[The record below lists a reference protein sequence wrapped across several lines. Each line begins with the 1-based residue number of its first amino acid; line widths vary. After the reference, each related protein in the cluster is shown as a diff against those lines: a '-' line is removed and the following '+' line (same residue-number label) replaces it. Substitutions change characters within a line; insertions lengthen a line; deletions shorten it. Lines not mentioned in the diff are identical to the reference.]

1 MPYAELHCI
10 SNFTFLRGASHPEEL
25 VLRAR
30 ELGYAALAITDE
42 CSLAG
47 VVRAHVEAKQH
58 RLPLLIGSEFRLE
71 DDLRFLLLACD
82 RAGYGNLAAL
92 ITRGRRNAVKGSYR
106 LTRADLADGVAGCV
120 ALWLPGQTPDGDQA
134 RWLAARFP
142 GALWIAAERLLDA
155 DDAARCAKLVALAA
169 VTGLPLVA
177 AGDVHMH
184 RRERRALQDTLTAIR
199 LKTSVAQAGYAL
211 HPNGERHL
219 RPLETLQRLY
229 PAAWLAQTL
238 VIAERCRFSL
248 DELRYE
254 YPEEIVPAGQTPT
267 SYLRQLTED
276 GFARRFP
283 VATTSAAARA
293 KVRKLIEHE
302 LALIAEARYEAFFLT
317 VYDVVEFARS
327 QGILCQGRG
336 SAANSAV
343 CYCLGITAVDPSR
356 MEMLFERFIS
366 RERNEPPDIDVDFE
380 HQRREEVIQ
389 YLYRKYTRE
398 RAALTATV
406 ICYRPRSA
414 LRDVGKALGL
424 DLAQVDR
431 LAKSMAWWDGSR
443 ALPQRVR
450 EAGFDAESP
459 VLQRLFT
466 LVNALLGFPRHLS
479 QHTGGF
485 VISRGPLSQLVPVEN
500 AAMPER
506 TVIEWDKDDLDALG
520 LLKVDVLALGML
532 SAIRRA
538 FDLLAVRY
546 GRPFGLTDV
555 PGEDRGVYDMIG
567 HGDTVGVFQIESRA
581 QMAMLPRLKPANY
594 YDLVIEVAIVRPGP
608 IQGGMVHP
616 YLRRRQ
622 QLEPVTYPSAAVRGV
637 LERTLGV
644 PIFQEQVMQLA
655 VVAADFTPGESDQ
668 LRRSMAAWKRKGG
681 LEPFERR
688 LVDGMR
694 KNGYDEQFA
703 RQIYQQILGFGE
715 YGFPECVVGETRVVD
730 ADTGRWVTIDEILSG
745 RAAIKTTLACDGK
758 LRLQKQK
765 VIEVRASGT
774 KPVWRLHTAL
784 GHTIT
789 ATAEHPFLTLQGWRK
804 LGELRKGDH
813 VAAARSLPI
822 KGPRR
827 WPAYKVRVLAD
838 LIAEGNVCHPSTF
851 YFYTTASWHC
861 DEFVKAIERFPN
873 TRAVVERH
881 RSCYS
886 VRVRRVDR
894 RRPIGAVVWIRRLGI
909 WGCTA
914 RQKFLPLQVFE
925 LSDNNIALL
934 LARLWEGDGELSL
947 TGHAAYDTASLR
959 LATEVQHLLLRLDI
973 VARLYRRVRS
983 YKGRKLEHHV
993 VTVTGKE
1000 SLTLF
1005 WQRIGRRFLDPEKR
1019 RRSAELAACRN
1030 GRMSRDIIPADVRE
1044 IIRRER
1050 DIAKL
1055 SWAEIGR
1062 KTGLEMR
1069 EIQARS
1075 SNSKIGFRRFVIER
1089 LAKALHSTQLQH
1101 LGNSDV
1107 YWDRIVRIEA
1117 MGYQPT
1123 YDLQIE
1129 GNHNFL
1135 ANNLVVHNSH
1145 AASFALLVYVSA
1157 WIKRYEPAV
1166 FTCALLN
1173 SQPMGFYSPSQLTQD
1188 LRRHGGVI
1196 LPADATVSE
1205 WECTLEALTSAP
1217 ELRLGLCLV
1226 KGLSQAAGERLVAAR
1241 RARPFTGV
1249 DDLAHRARLNAHD
1262 MQALAAAGALGGL
1275 SGHRR
1280 HALWDVAGVE
1290 RMPALLEAAPIAEDT
1305 PVLVAPS
1312 EGEDIVADYASLG
1325 LTLGRHPLALLRE
1338 RLQRQ
1343 RMVTAAELKALP
1355 HGRLTRVTGLV
1366 TGRQRPGTASGVT
1379 FVTLEDETGMV
1390 NVIVWR
1396 DLAERQRKE
1405 LLRSSLLTVYGTL
1418 EREGEVVHL
1427 IAGRLRD
1434 QTPLLGNLLT
1444 RSRDFH

>member
-25 VLRAR
+25 VLRAQ

-47 VVRAHVEAKQH
+47 VVRAHVEAKQSK
-58 RLPLLIGSEFRLE
+58 LPLIIGSEFRL
-71 DDLRFLLLACD
+71 DDGLRFVLLATD
-82 RAGYGNLAAL
+82 RASYGNLSAL

-106 LTRADLADGVAGCV
+106 LTRADLADGVTGCL
-120 ALWLPGQTPDGDQA
+120 ALWLPGRSPDVDEA
-134 RWLAARFP
+134 RWLSVRFP

-155 DDAARCAKLVALAA
+155 DDAVRCRKLIAIADL
-169 VTGLPLVA
+169 TGLPLVA

-184 RRERRALQDTLTAIR
+184 ERERRALQDTLTAIR

-229 PAAWLAQTL
+229 PAAWLAETL
-238 VIAERCRFSL
+238 VIATRCRFSL
-248 DELRYE
+248 EELRYE
-254 YPEEIVPAGQTPT
+254 YPEEIVPSGETPT
-267 SYLRQLTED
+267 SYLRRLTEE

-283 VATTSAAARA
+283 VATTSEAARA

-302 LALIAEARYEAFFLT
+302 LKLIAEARYEAFFLT
-317 VYDVVEFARS
+317 VYDIVEFARR
-327 QGILCQGRG
+327 QKILCQGRG

-380 HQRREEVIQ
+380 HQRREDVIQ
-389 YLYRKYTRE
+389 YLYQKYTRE

-424 DLAQVDR
+424 DLSQVDR

-443 ALPQRVR
+443 ALSKRVQ
-450 EAGFDAESP
+450 EAGFDAENP
-459 VLQRLFT
+459 VMQRLFS
-466 LVNALLGFPRHLS
+466 LVSELLGFPRHLS

-500 AAMPER
+500 ATMPER

-538 FDLLAVRY
+538 LDLLSVRY
-546 GRPFGLTDV
+546 GRRFALTDV
-555 PGEDRGVYDMIG
+555 PAEDPGVYEMIG

-581 QMAMLPRLKPANY
+581 QMAMLPRMKPKNY

-622 QLEPVTYPSAAVRGV
+622 KLEPVSYPSEAVRGV

-655 VVAADFTPGESDQ
+655 VVAADFTPGESDR

-681 LEPFERR
+681 LEPFEQR
-688 LVDGMR
+688 LIEGMR

-703 RQIYQQILGFGE
+703 RQIFQQILGFGE
-715 YGFPECVVGETRVVD
+715 YGFPE
-730 ADTGRWVTIDEILSG
+730 S
-745 RAAIKTTLACDGK
+745 
-758 LRLQKQK
+758 
-765 VIEVRASGT
+765 
-774 KPVWRLHTAL
+774 
-784 GHTIT
+784 
-789 ATAEHPFLTLQGWRK
+789 
-804 LGELRKGDH
+804 
-813 VAAARSLPI
+813 
-822 KGPRR
+822 
-827 WPAYKVRVLAD
+827 
-838 LIAEGNVCHPSTF
+838 
-851 YFYTTASWHC
+851 
-861 DEFVKAIERFPN
+861 
-873 TRAVVERH
+873 
-881 RSCYS
+881 
-886 VRVRRVDR
+886 
-894 RRPIGAVVWIRRLGI
+894 
-909 WGCTA
+909 
-914 RQKFLPLQVFE
+914 
-925 LSDNNIALL
+925 
-934 LARLWEGDGELSL
+934 
-947 TGHAAYDTASLR
+947 
-959 LATEVQHLLLRLDI
+959 
-973 VARLYRRVRS
+973 
-983 YKGRKLEHHV
+983 
-993 VTVTGKE
+993 
-1000 SLTLF
+1000 
-1005 WQRIGRRFLDPEKR
+1005 
-1019 RRSAELAACRN
+1019 
-1030 GRMSRDIIPADVRE
+1030 
-1044 IIRRER
+1044 
-1050 DIAKL
+1050 
-1055 SWAEIGR
+1055 
-1062 KTGLEMR
+1062 
-1069 EIQARS
+1069 
-1075 SNSKIGFRRFVIER
+1075 
-1089 LAKALHSTQLQH
+1089 HS
-1101 LGNSDV
+1101 
-1107 YWDRIVRIEA
+1107 
-1117 MGYQPT
+1117 
-1123 YDLQIE
+1123 
-1129 GNHNFL
+1129 
-1135 ANNLVVHNSH
+1135 
-1145 AASFALLVYVSA
+1145 ASFALLVYVSS
-1157 WIKRYEPAV
+1157 WLKRYEPAA

-1188 LRRHGGVI
+1188 LRRHEVPI

-1205 WECTLEALTSAP
+1205 WECTLEDVELLPRPAQRGEGEGQPA
-1217 ELRLGLCLV
+1217 LRLGLCLV
-1226 KGLSQAAGERLVAAR
+1226 KGLSQAGGERLVAAR
-1241 RARPFTGV
+1241 RAQAFADVG
-1249 DDLAHRARLNAHD
+1249 DLARRANLNAHD
-1262 MQALAAAGALGGL
+1262 MQALAAAGALAGL

-1290 RMPALLEAAPIAEDT
+1290 RMPALLDAAPIDEAQ
-1305 PVLVAPS
+1305 PLLAAPS
-1312 EGEDIVADYASLG
+1312 EGENIVADYANLG
-1325 LTLGRHPLALLRE
+1325 LTLGRHPVALLRE

-1343 RMVTAAELKALP
+1343 RMFTAAELRALP
-1355 HGRLTRVTGLV
+1355 HGRLARVTGLV

-1396 DLAERQRKE
+1396 DLAERQRRE

-1418 EREGEVVHL
+1418 EREGEVVHV
-1427 IAGRLRD
+1427 IAARLRD
-1434 QTPLLGNLLT
+1434 QTALLGNLVT